1 MENGTYTPKHEVI
14 DLGEICRKVSLSP
27 DIICMNI
34 CVHNPCTCEVDF
46 QCS

>member
-27 DIICMNI
+27 DDMYESMHMCI
-34 CVHNPCTCEVDF
+34 
-46 QCS
+46 